1 MKCVTESIR
10 PVWALDKPLVTLTA
24 KIPHDPRNHNSTATC
39 QVECTGVSRSG
50 RGRAQQAAAE
60 LLVGAAGRALLEA
73 LLGLSQALGL
83 TGPHL
88 LMAEGLPRPMED
100 A

>member
-1 MKCVTESIR
+1 MSIQ
-10 PVWALDKPLVTLTA
+10 PVWALDNPLVTIAA
-24 KIPHDPRNHNSTATC
+24 KIPHDLTPVRNSTATC
-39 QVECTGVSRSG
+39 QIDCTGVSQSG

-83 TGPHL
+83 IGPHL
-88 LMAEGLPRPMED
+88 LMAEGVPRPMED